1 MSPTLQTRG
10 LGVAIAGCKVCVD
23 LDLRV
28 DPGECW
34 GILGSNGVGKTTL
47 LHTLAGLRVPSEGEV
62 QLLARNLRH
71 QSRRQ
76 VARAIGIVFQDHEE
90 TFPST
95 VLETAL
101 IGRHPHLRP
110 WQWEEAEDILR
121 GRAALAAVGL
131 QGLEERP
138 VASLSGGERQRLAVA
153 TLLTQDPLVLL
164 LDEPTSHLDMRH
176 QVQMLEL
183 LRRLARVKGKAVVMT
198 LHDVNLAARYCDR
211 CLLLFGGGEV
221 RHGPR
226 ADMLNER
233 NLTEL
238 YGHPVICVP
247 RPAGVAYL
255 PA

>member
-1 MSPTLQTRG
+1 VNPTLQALG
-10 LGVAIAGCKVCVD
+10 LGVVIADHRVCCD

-28 DPGECW
+28 DRGECW

-47 LHTLAGLRVPSEGEV
+47 LHTLAGLRAPNEGEV
-62 QLLARNLRH
+62 RLLARNLRN

-90 TFPST
+90 AFPST

-101 IGRHPHLRP
+101 IGRHPHLYP
-110 WQWEEAEDILR
+110 WQWEEAEDVLR

-131 QGLEERP
+131 EGMEERP
-138 VASLSGGERQRLAVA
+138 VGSLSGGERQRLAVA
-153 TLLTQDPLVLL
+153 TLLTQDPVVLL
-164 LDEPTSHLDMRH
+164 LDEPTSHLDLRH
-176 QVQMLEL
+176 QVQILEL
-183 LRRLARVKGKAVVMT
+183 LQRLARMNAKAVVMT
-198 LHDVNLAARYCDR
+198 MHDVNLAARYCDR
-211 CLLLFGGGEV
+211 CLLLLGGGEV

-238 YGHPVICVP
+238 YGHPVIRVP
-247 RPAGVAYL
+247 VPAGDAYL